1 MIYDL
6 TQQLDRTSFIE
17 RAQHLV
23 TKEKGFVELTE
34 KVQRSLNQNAYCHTA
49 IAYFGLQVGCSA
61 QYVKDVYFKREAN
74 KELFVRIIDDPILHT
89 QKETLRSTRDLSK
102 EDMGIAIDRFIRWC
116 SETAGVYIPSAE
128 EHKEVVR
135 MQYEVE
141 RAKRY
146 L

>member
-6 TQQLDRTSFIE
+6 SSQLDRTSFLE
-17 RAQHLV
+17 RAKYLES
-23 TKEKGFVELTE
+23 KGKGFVELTE
-34 KVQRSLNQNAYCHTA
+34 KVQRSLNQNAYCHTI

-74 KELFVRIIDDPILHT
+74 KEMFVRIVSDPILNT
-89 QKETLRSTRDLSK
+89 TKETLRSTRDLSK
-102 EDMGIAIDRFIRWC
+102 EEMTTAIDRFVRWC
-116 SETAGVYIPSAE
+116 SETADIYIPSAE

-141 RAKRY
+141 LAKKY